1 MEKAIR
7 VYDALMEK
15 VNGSL
20 DIQYEK
26 SRLRGDNY
34 ASVYANAIIE
44 VLRLAMDKELKDAQ
58 VALVNSQQA
67 EQDQSIPAKIKLLEA
82 QARSEEAKTKLLQR
96 QTLVPDDNLRIK
108 KAEITGST
116 LGMVFATGTVV
127 DAPKWNDFNDKI
139 NAI

>member
-58 VALVNSQQA
+58 IGRAHV
-67 EQDQSIPAKIKLLEA
+67 
-82 QARSEEAKTKLLQR
+82 
-96 QTLVPDDNLRIK
+96 
-108 KAEITGST
+108 
-116 LGMVFATGTVV
+116 
-127 DAPKWNDFNDKI
+127 
-139 NAI
+139 